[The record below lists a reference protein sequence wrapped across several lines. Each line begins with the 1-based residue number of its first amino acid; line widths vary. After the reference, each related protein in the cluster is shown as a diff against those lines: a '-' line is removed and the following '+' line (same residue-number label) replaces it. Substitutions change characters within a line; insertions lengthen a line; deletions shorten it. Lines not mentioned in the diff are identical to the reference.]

1 MKMLRLMLTVAA
13 TAMIVSGIEVALLHK
28 AEQPWVMENG
38 SAIQQCQSH
47 MHIGGFVRQVEMV

>member
-1 MKMLRLMLTVAA
+1 MLTVAA